1 MSEEVS
7 SNVEVEDAIAFKAG
21 LKKTLDIND
30 SKLDSQG
37 IGFKTEHAAAMLI
50 LIDVLR
56 HVDSDRHVTPCH
68 GHVCHDSL
76 VQPKLSVVQQL
87 VDDTQQCSH

>member
-50 LIDVLR
+50 LIDMLR
-56 HVDSDRHVTPCH
+56 HAMAMYAMTV
-68 GHVCHDSL
+68 
-76 VQPKLSVVQQL
+76 LSSQNFR
-87 VDDTQQCSH
+87 SFSS